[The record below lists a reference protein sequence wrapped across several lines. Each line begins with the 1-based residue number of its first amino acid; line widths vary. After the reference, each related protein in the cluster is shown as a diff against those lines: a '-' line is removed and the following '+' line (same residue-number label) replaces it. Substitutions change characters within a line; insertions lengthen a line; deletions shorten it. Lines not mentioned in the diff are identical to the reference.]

1 MSEILAMLCCCY
13 TWIVF
18 IEPNFTVAFLFIRK
32 TWDDWFPGK
41 LGGCGILRKGGGGD
55 HSNGGT
61 ILKWREGEG
70 QLDIPLW
77 TMVQNSKT
85 DTVADKHKQNI
96 HLLSCNYCSG
106 DEPHAVPDAN
116 NKGWTNFCWQIMK
129 V

>member
-1 MSEILAMLCCCY
+1 MRDFKE
-13 TWIVF
+13 W
-18 IEPNFTVAFLFIRK
+18 
-32 TWDDWFPGK
+32 
-41 LGGCGILRKGGGGD
+41 GGGD

-96 HLLSCNYCSG
+96 HFLSCNNCSG

-116 NKGWTNFCWQIMK
+116 NKG
-129 V
+129 